1 MLNFSYKIP
10 FAIRAMLRIILVR
23 SRGIN
28 DFNYRLR
35 LEAEEVNM
43 MSQILIGGWLNTGY
57 RNPKCFGI

>member
-1 MLNFSYKIP
+1 
-10 FAIRAMLRIILVR
+10 MLRIILVR

-28 DFNYRLR
+28 DFNFRLR

-43 MSQILIGGWLNTGY
+43 MAQILIGGWLNTGY